1 MGLSMDGPAAY
12 LQCVR
17 QPESRAGVHSLIT
30 GCWSYETVI
39 VSIRA
44 QSWIPGADMARCIIP
59 YAVAVLIGFP
69 APLHAQVEHS
79 ALVIDVAEGTT
90 AEEQTRQQLQRITT
104 ELDLSRWLFTR
115 RVRIEAMAIPH
126 SHPVLTVNTRYL
138 GNDTAQIATFVH
150 EQIHWFLSRNDSAT
164 ESAIADLR
172 RLYPDAPGAP
182 PQGARDLHSTYLH
195 LLVCALEYDAVRD
208 LFGQDVA
215 QRTLR
220 GWRHYSWV
228 YAEVLDRPEPIWDVL
243 RRHGIDS
250 PDARP

>member
-1 MGLSMDGPAAY
+1 RRASTGDMRCTGRSRQTAAHNGAVKLSGRQSNCAGPGRGSIAGLMGLSMDGPAAY

-138 GNDTAQIATFVH
+138 GND
-150 EQIHWFLSRNDSAT
+150 
-164 ESAIADLR
+164 
-172 RLYPDAPGAP
+172 
-182 PQGARDLHSTYLH
+182 
-195 LLVCALEYDAVRD
+195 
-208 LFGQDVA
+208 
-215 QRTLR
+215 
-220 GWRHYSWV
+220 
-228 YAEVLDRPEPIWDVL
+228 
-243 RRHGIDS
+243 
-250 PDARP
+250 